1 MTAKKILWVIVLG
14 FMVVWLSGCVA
25 AVVAVGAGAAAG
37 TVYVQGDLQAVV
49 DQELDKVYRAGLNT
63 LEQLALPITGRDKTA
78 LDAKLIGRNSEDKKI
93 TIKLKRT
100 EENYTKISIRVGTF
114 GDEAQSR
121 AIYDK
126 IKENLQMAL

>member
-1 MTAKKILWVIVLG
+1 
-14 FMVVWLSGCVA
+14 MVVWLSGCVA